1 MELAVRSTNAWE
13 REPPVVATFGEAMV
27 RLSTPARERI
37 ATAPALA
44 LHVAGA
50 EVNVAVDLALLGVP
64 AAWIGTLPRDPLGRR
79 AAAELRAAGVML
91 DHVAW
96 ADRGRMGLF
105 FVEQGAGSRP
115 TAVHY
120 DRAGSAFATG
130 ARWPAGAL
138 AGVRWV
144 VVSGITLAVSDAARR
159 AVAALAADA
168 ATHGTRI
175 CVDVNH
181 RSRLWDAP
189 AARAALEP
197 LLAAADVVICSASD
211 ARTVFSCAPDPRA
224 LRDLVAPRASL
235 VVVTRGAEG
244 AVALAGE
251 ELHEVAALPT
261 VVVDRLGIGDA
272 FAAGL
277 LSGLADELGP
287 PAALARGAA
296 LAALK
301 ATIAGDHA
309 FVSRGELDAAVARLL
324 ASASGPLRAG
334 RASEVAPSAAGP
346 GQADLGSEV
355 AR

>member
-1 MELAVRSTNAWE
+1 MRRTVRNTNNWDGE
-13 REPPVVATFGEAMV
+13 IPVVATFGEAML
-27 RLSTPARERI
+27 RLSTTAGERI

-50 EVNVAVDLALLGVP
+50 EVNVAVDLALLGIR
-64 AAWIGTLPRDPLGRR
+64 AAWIGTLPPNELGRR
-79 AAAELRAAGVML
+79 AAAELRAAGVVV
-91 DHVAW
+91 DRVAW
-96 ADRGRMGLF
+96 ADGGRMGLF
-105 FVEQGAGSRP
+105 FVEQGAGARP

-120 DRAGSAFATG
+120 DRAGSAFATD
-130 ARWPAGAL
+130 AKWPAGAL
-138 AGVRWV
+138 EGVRWA

-159 AVAALAADA
+159 AVGALAADA
-168 ATHGTRI
+168 ATHGTRLL
-175 CVDVNH
+175 VDVNH
-181 RSRLWDAP
+181 RARLWDGP

-211 ARTVFSCAPDPRA
+211 ARAVFSCPPDPRV
-224 LRDLVAPRASL
+224 LRDLVARRASL
-235 VVVTRGAEG
+235 VVVTRGADG

-261 VVVDRLGIGDA
+261 VVTDRLGIGDA

-277 LSGLADELGP
+277 LSGLIDELAP

-309 FVSRGELDAAVARLL
+309 VVSREELEAATARLASGTHAAVA
-324 ASASGPLRAG
+324 GF
-334 RASEVAPSAAGP
+334 ASEVA
-346 GQADLGSEV
+346 
-355 AR
+355 R

>member
-64 AAWIGTLPRDPLGRR
+64 AAWIGTLPRGPLGRR
-79 AAAELRAAGVML
+79 AAAELRATGVML

-96 ADRGRMGLF
+96 ADGGRMGLF
-105 FVEQGAGSRP
+105 FVEQGAGARP

-130 ARWPAGAL
+130 ARWPAGA
-138 AGVRWV
+138 
-144 VVSGITLAVSDAARR
+144 I
-159 AVAALAADA
+159 ALAD
-168 ATHGTRI
+168 GQ
-175 CVDVNH
+175 
-181 RSRLWDAP
+181 
-189 AARAALEP
+189 
-197 LLAAADVVICSASD
+197 
-211 ARTVFSCAPDPRA
+211 
-224 LRDLVAPRASL
+224 
-235 VVVTRGAEG
+235 
-244 AVALAGE
+244 
-251 ELHEVAALPT
+251 LHEVAALPT
-261 VVVDRLGIGDA
+261 AVIDRLGIGDA

-277 LSGLADELGP
+277 LSGLVDELAP
-287 PAALARGAA
+287 SAALARGAA

-309 FVSRGELDAAVARLL
+309 FVSREELDAAVARLL
-324 ASASGPLRAG
+324 ASASGPLRPG

-346 GQADLGSEV
+346 GQAGLGSEV